1 MSVPPPPPSGPP
13 SGGFFGGPVQPP
25 VSQYGYAAPAPDVAG
40 YGPAATFGTP
50 PVAQRPAAGPRTPE
64 LVTVSCTLL
73 GVFAAVGVFT
83 VIVVLVLS
91 SYNDSSASSDGG
103 VSLTN
108 IGLGAIYGVLWGG
121 SGFINAAM
129 IVLLRQGNAMARVI
143 TSVICGLWTLY
154 WFKLLWDLGN
164 VSAGESFGSIVH
176 LGELFLLGLA
186 VASALPAVLLWRP
199 SASSHFS

>member
-25 VSQYGYAAPAPDVAG
+25 VPQYGYV
-40 YGPAATFGTP
+40 GTP

-83 VIVVLVLS
+83 
-91 SYNDSSASSDGG
+91 
-103 VSLTN
+103 
-108 IGLGAIYGVLWGG
+108 
-121 SGFINAAM
+121 AAM

-154 WFKLLWDLGN
+154 WFKRLWDLGN

-199 SASSHFS
+199 STSSHFS